1 MFYVSFSIGIAVWEA
16 PLALTAESISGSIL
30 YVLSLKRLFIFCLA
44 HFFIICLMQSFIIRL
59 FQPNC
64 GLGAEWRG
72 GEFWVM
78 RGLRSPHLAL
88 FSLHWLMPQMS

>member
-16 PLALTAESISGSIL
+16 PLALTAESVSSRTIL

-44 HFFIICLMQSFIIRL
+44 HFFIICLMQTIIIRL

-64 GLGAEWRG
+64 GLEGRG
-72 GEFWVM
+72 GEFEGDGVVSW
-78 RGLRSPHLAL
+78 GSPPCP
-88 FSLHWLMPQMS
+88 F

>member
-16 PLALTAESISGSIL
+16 PLALTAESVSSRTIL

-44 HFFIICLMQSFIIRL
+44 HFFIICLMQTIIIRL

-64 GLGAEWRG
+64 GLEG
-72 GEFWVM
+72 
-78 RGLRSPHLAL
+78 
-88 FSLHWLMPQMS
+88 